1 MADRKKEL
9 KKAND
14 AVQAKKNEAPTNAAE
29 AAQNVMNQTTGL
41 GRLKAMQD
49 PNYEVGSYSKS
60 LFGISSLGGGASKI
74 AETGMGGVDPTN
86 AAEAT
91 QNVMNQTTGLGRLK
105 AMQDPNYEVGSYS
118 KSLFGISSLGGGAS
132 KIAET
137 GMGGVDPTNAAEATQ
152 NVMNQTTGLG
162 RLKAMQDPNYEVG
175 SYSKSLFG
183 TSSLGG
189 DLLSNVK
196 SDLRKKTAKPVAKF

>member
-49 PNYEVGSYSKS
+49 PNYEVGSYSKI
-60 LFGISSLGGGASKI
+60 LFGTSPLDGGASKI
-74 AETGMGGVDPTN
+74 AKTGMGGAPPTN
-86 AAEAT
+86 A
-91 QNVMNQTTGLGRLK
+91 
-105 AMQDPNYEVGSYS
+105 S
-118 KSLFGISSLGGGAS
+118 
-132 KIAET
+132 
-137 GMGGVDPTNAAEATQ
+137 TNAAEATQ

>member
-60 LFGISSLGGGASKI
+60 LFG
-74 AETGMGGVDPTN
+74 
-86 AAEAT
+86 
-91 QNVMNQTTGLGRLK
+91 
-105 AMQDPNYEVGSYS
+105 
-118 KSLFGISSLGGGAS
+118 
-132 KIAET
+132 
-137 GMGGVDPTNAAEATQ
+137 
-152 NVMNQTTGLG
+152 
-162 RLKAMQDPNYEVG
+162 
-175 SYSKSLFG
+175 